1 MKKYELTDEQEL
13 GENNFWEEIE
23 EEEDIETLRKKCLL
37 REVEDLRE
45 QRDMWRRE
53 LAKRITEQH
62 RIYELLEKMENK
74 LDRMEEA
81 NGKREDFCE
90 ELYNNPL
97 EKEDKPNRKEWKAFH
112 IGVMSGIGAILLFL
126 LLLSPEVISKVF

>member
-1 MKKYELTDEQEL
+1 MEKYKVANAQGSEEP
-13 GENNFWEEIE
+13 NFWEEIE

-37 REVEDLRE
+37 REVNDLRE

-74 LDRMEEA
+74 LDCMEEA
-81 NGKREDFCE
+81 NIKREDFCE
-90 ELYNNPL
+90 ELYNKLL
-97 EKEDKPNRKEWKAFH
+97 EKMDKPKGKELRIFNV
-112 IGVMSGIGAILLFL
+112 GMMSGMGAILALMYLVEIFPKL
-126 LLLSPEVISKVF
+126 W